1 MPAGTQRQN
10 REERVDVRM
19 RSAEKEFLKAAACA
33 AGLTLSGFLV
43 STALREAHRITR
55 TTLTSP
61 EQAAA
66 FGDLL
71 LNPPAPT
78 KTAVASLR
86 KARQWPT
93 K

>member
-1 MPAGTQRQN
+1 MPAVIQRRT

-19 RSAEKEFLKAAACA
+19 RLDEKQLLKAASDA
-33 AGLTLSGFLV
+33 AGLTLSGFIV
-43 STALREAHRITR
+43 SSALREAHRITR
-55 TTLTSP
+55 TTLTTP

-66 FGDLL
+66 FGELL
-71 LNPPAPT
+71 LKPAAAA

-86 KARQWPT
+86 KARRYPT

>member
-1 MPAGTQRQN
+1 MLLLTQRNN

-19 RSAEKEFLKAAACA
+19 RSVEKQFLKAAASA
-33 AGLTLSGFLV
+33 AGLTLSGFIV
-43 STALREAHRITR
+43 SSALREAKRITK
-55 TTLTSP
+55 TTLTTP

-71 LNPPAPT
+71 LKPPAPAQ
-78 KTAVASLR
+78 TAVASLR
-86 KARQWPT
+86 KARRYPT